1 MACYNRQPPPS
12 RKDAPMTTPG
22 PDLYTRLLASSQ
34 DAFAAEFYEVA
45 YHALMAALHYADS
58 TQDAAR
64 LQEVA
69 TVAQTHQARLATE
82 SPEHLIAPRAAQRRG
97 NRDVYASL

>member
-45 YHALMAALHYADS
+45 YHALMAAPAILQQVGTRHKTGRCHPLRSHNGNYVIHDCPS
-58 TQDAAR
+58 GCSLLLAAR
-64 LQEVA
+64 SY
-69 TVAQTHQARLATE
+69 RNC
-82 SPEHLIAPRAAQRRG
+82 S
-97 NRDVYASL
+97 